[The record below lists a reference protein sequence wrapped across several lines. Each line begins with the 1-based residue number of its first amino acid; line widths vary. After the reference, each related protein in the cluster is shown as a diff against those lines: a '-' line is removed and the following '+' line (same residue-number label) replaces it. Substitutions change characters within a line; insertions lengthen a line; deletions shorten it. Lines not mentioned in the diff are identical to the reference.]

1 MYDGLVIAAKQ
12 IGSVNMPNFC
22 PRCFWLKLHTKGIP
36 FQSFP
41 GIFSSIDSYTKKIT
55 KLYFDQYHKLPPWF
69 DSLGLDTLL
78 KTPTLKNFNVVHE
91 PTGIMI
97 QGVPDDMFGKK
108 KEVVIG
114 DYKTAR
120 LTKAADVLAPIY
132 DAQLNTYAYIA
143 ERTGFKP
150 VTSLFLAYYEPFT
163 DIDITMIDTKVTDE
177 MIMSFRPKIMTLDI
191 KPDLIDTSLAK
202 IKEIYE
208 MKEAP
213 KGRDGCKDCSDLD
226 NLFNMLQKGI

>member
-1 MYDGLVIAAKQ
+1 MSDLTIAAKQ

-22 PRCFWLKLHTKGIP
+22 PRCFWLRLHTKGIP

-55 KLYFDQYHKLPPWF
+55 KFYFDKYKKLPPWF
-69 DSLGLDTLL
+69 DSLGLDSLL
-78 KTPTLKNFNVVHE
+78 KTPTLKNFNVIHE
-91 PTGIMI
+91 PTGIKI
-97 QGVPDDMFGKK
+97 QGVPDDMFGR
-108 KEVVIG
+108 KEEIIIG

-120 LTKAADVLAPIY
+120 LTASADSLAPIY

-143 ERTGFKP
+143 ERVGFKP

-163 DIDITMIDTKVTDE
+163 DIDISMIESKATDE
-177 MIMSFRPKIMTLDI
+177 MIMSFRPKILELDI
-191 KPDLIDTSLAK
+191 NSKLIDDSLAK
-202 IKEIYE
+202 IKDIYE
-208 MKEAP
+208 MKHAP
-213 KGRDGCKDCSDLD
+213 AGKDGCKDCSDLD